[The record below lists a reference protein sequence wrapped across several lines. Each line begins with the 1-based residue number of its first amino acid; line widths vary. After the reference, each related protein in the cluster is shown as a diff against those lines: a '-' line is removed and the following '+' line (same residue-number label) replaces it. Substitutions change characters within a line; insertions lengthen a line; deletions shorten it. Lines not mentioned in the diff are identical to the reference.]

1 MTGQGSGSAL
11 FLCLSSLEN
20 LVMSVQDPENIGK
33 RGNSCYPGNYFG
45 NVSYCWSLRNSNSL
59 SGFKVSMT
67 RRTALF
73 ASVTFIA
80 LASLAAA
87 QTMPKPAAKESGITA
102 YLQFGGTANSDG
114 QVYALSPS
122 VGYDFNTHFG
132 MAVGAPIYFIRPAS
146 STGSTSAT
154 GLGDPYLGLHL
165 RYPNEILNFATFL
178 TGTAPVGNSKE
189 GLSTGRATFDWTSQ
203 IDHSISRL
211 TPFLEGGFAN
221 TTPDSSLFLRPYTT
235 LGFNTHFRGGAS
247 YAAWKFVSIGASGY
261 DILPSGQQT
270 IFSRVTPAQ
279 VSGGTGRTGQ
289 HGPPFLNS
297 QQTTGSSSI
306 AHDDGFSTWIEAFP
320 QRTVDL
326 QLGFTRS
333 FAYDLNSVSF
343 NIGINVRQLYRRS
356 QN

>member
-1 MTGQGSGSAL
+1 
-11 FLCLSSLEN
+11 
-20 LVMSVQDPENIGK
+20 
-33 RGNSCYPGNYFG
+33 
-45 NVSYCWSLRNSNSL
+45 
-59 SGFKVSMT
+59 MT
-67 RRTALF
+67 RWTVLL
-73 ASVTFIA
+73 ASIPFIA

-87 QTMPKPAAKESGITA
+87 QAMSKPAGQESGVTA

-122 VGYDFNTHFG
+122 VGYDFNSHFG
-132 MAVGAPIYFIRPAS
+132 MALGAPVYFVRPS
-146 STGSTSAT
+146 SSFTGSTSAS
-154 GLGDPYLGLHL
+154 GFGDPFLGLHL

-203 IDHSISRL
+203 LDHSISRL
-211 TPFLEGGFAN
+211 TPFFEAGLAN

-247 YAAWKFVSIGASGY
+247 YAVWKFVSVGASGY

-270 IFSRVTPAQ
+270 VFSRVTPAQ
-279 VSGGTGRTGQ
+279 ASGGAGQ
-289 HGPPFLNS
+289 HGPPFVNT
-297 QQTTGSSSI
+297 QQTTGSSGI
-306 AHDDGFSTWIEAFP
+306 ARDDGFSTWMEAFP
-320 QRTVDL
+320 QHKVDL

-343 NIGINVRQLYRRS
+343 NIGINLRQFYRRN

>member
-1 MTGQGSGSAL
+1 
-11 FLCLSSLEN
+11 
-20 LVMSVQDPENIGK
+20 
-33 RGNSCYPGNYFG
+33 
-45 NVSYCWSLRNSNSL
+45 
-59 SGFKVSMT
+59 MT
-67 RRTALF
+67 RRTVLF
-73 ASVTFIA
+73 ATVTCIV
-80 LASLAAA
+80 LASLADA
-87 QTMPKPAAKESGITA
+87 QTMPKAAARESGITA

-122 VGYDFNTHFG
+122 VGYDFSSHFG
-132 MAVGAPIYFIRPAS
+132 IAVGAPIYFIRPS
-146 STGSTSAT
+146 SSIGSTSAS
-154 GLGDPYLGLHL
+154 GLGDPFLGFHL
-165 RYPNEILNFATFL
+165 RYPNEIINFATFL
-178 TGTAPVGNSKE
+178 SGTAPVGNSKE
-189 GLSTGRATFDWTSQ
+189 GLSTGRATFDWTSH
-203 IDHSISRL
+203 IDHRISRL
-211 TPFLEGGFAN
+211 TPFFEGGFAN

-261 DILPSGQQT
+261 DILPRGQQT

-289 HGPPFLNS
+289 HGPPFLNT

-306 AHDDGFSTWIEAFP
+306 AHDDGFSTWVEAFP
-320 QRTVDL
+320 QRIVDL

-343 NIGINVRQLYRRS
+343 NIGINLRQFYRRS